1 MGFGGVFSAPLDA
14 ALNRSWASFSLYSSD
29 GVFAMKLLIHLA
41 EFSEEQSI
49 VGKLVMAYG
58 EFEFNVA
65 KLIAH
70 AIGDDDNGAR
80 IFFRIHGEGPRLDV
94 ADAIVRPFFER
105 MNLVGQWSCAFGALR
120 YCKDVRN
127 QYAHCQW
134 YSDRGLTFANIERD
148 AKSPEGVLTVQLY
161 PIDLNLLQKQQT
173 YFEYANDWLHF
184 LDCRCRK
191 ATGQESPDPPIPKS
205 IPQPPKHNRPKTP
218 PAQPSC

>member
-1 MGFGGVFSAPLDA
+1 MQLLLALD
-14 ALNRSWASFSLYSSD
+14 
-29 GVFAMKLLIHLA
+29 
-41 EFSEEQSI
+41 EFREEQSI
-49 VGKLVMAYG
+49 VGQLLMAYG
-58 EFEFNVA
+58 EFEFNIA

-70 AIGDDDNGAR
+70 AIGNEDNGAR

-105 MNLVGQWSCAFGALR
+105 MNLVGQWTNAFGALR

-134 YSDRGLTFANIERD
+134 YSDESTPLTFANLERD
-148 AKSPEGVLTVQLY
+148 AAAPEGILNVQLY
-161 PIDLNLLQKQQT
+161 PVDLDLLQKQRE

-191 ATGQESPDPPIPKS
+191 AMGQEAPDAPVPKS
-205 IPQPPKHNRPKTP
+205 IPQPPKHNRPKKPQPPPEACTTP
-218 PAQPSC
+218 KGEPVES